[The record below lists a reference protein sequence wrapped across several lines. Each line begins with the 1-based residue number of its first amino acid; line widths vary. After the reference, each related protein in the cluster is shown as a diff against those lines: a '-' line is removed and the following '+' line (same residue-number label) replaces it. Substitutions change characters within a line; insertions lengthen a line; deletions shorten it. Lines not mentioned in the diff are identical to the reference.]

1 MTAHRTPKDRSLDV
15 SLAVIYSVT
24 CERCGAPTLNKYCSS
39 ACRQAGYRASA
50 AHDACLTRQVAR
62 RLKRRQ
68 SWRNEKRRS
77 MSMTFDARTS
87 GTPTKSTASLGSRK
101 LPLLSSEDN
110 DFLTA
115 AQIKRLKRGA
125 K

>member
-15 SLAVIYSVT
+15 SLSVIFGVT
-24 CERCGAPTLNKYCSS
+24 CERCGVPTLNKYCSS
-39 ACRQAGYRASA
+39 ACRQAGYRGSA
-50 AHDACLTRQVAR
+50 AHDACLTRQCAR

-68 SWRNEKRRS
+68 SWRNEKRRN
-77 MSMTFDARTS
+77 MAMVFDGRTM
-87 GTPTKSTASLGSRK
+87 GTPTKSVSSLGSRK

-115 AQIKRLKRGA
+115 AQIKRKGV
-125 K
+125 

>member
-15 SLAVIYSVT
+15 SLSVIFGVT

-39 ACRQAGYRASA
+39 ACRQAGYRGSA
-50 AHDACLTRQVAR
+50 AHDKCLTRQVAR

-68 SWRNEKRRS
+68 DWRNEKRRS

-101 LPLLSSEDN
+101 LPSLNPEDHE
-110 DFLTA
+110 FLTA
-115 AQIKRLKRGA
+115 AQIKRKGV
-125 K
+125 